1 MEVICTICLW
11 RGSVDLSATECP
23 NCGEE
28 FCMVAPEEI
37 DLTDT
42 EKDSC
47 VDAEEDTPECPEAED
62 E

>member
-11 RGSVDLSATECP
+11 RGSVDLSTTECP

-37 DLTDT
+37 DLTNGDAGICEDVDT
-42 EKDSC
+42 
-47 VDAEEDTPECPEAED
+47 DTPECPDGES
-62 E
+62 